1 MPQAVLCCAMLCQVE
16 MCCAALN
23 YAVRY
28 LICRSSRPWRP
39 TPDRTDLDLELEL
52 PERMARPEL
61 VAIETCGALNQL
73 EACEVRAGSLTL
85 SNHYLLCGAEPCCDV
100 IH

>member
-1 MPQAVLCCAMLCQVE
+1 
-16 MCCAALN
+16 MCCAILN
-23 YAVRY
+23 HAVRY
-28 LICRSSRPWRP
+28 FIVDQIVPSRH
-39 TPDRTDLDLELEL
+39 TPDRTDLELELEL
-52 PERMARPEL
+52 PERIARQEL